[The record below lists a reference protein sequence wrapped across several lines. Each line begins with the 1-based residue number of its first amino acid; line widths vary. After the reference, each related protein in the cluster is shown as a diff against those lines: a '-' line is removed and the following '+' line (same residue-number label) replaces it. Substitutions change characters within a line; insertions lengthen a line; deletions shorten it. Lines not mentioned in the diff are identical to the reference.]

1 MFGNQYDNPQN
12 QQDEQKVKNKDV
24 FDAGAEVAVNAA
36 KGAGKGIVAFT
47 KSFKNADSTNWQMTG
62 KLGATLSISYVVGAT
77 LLWVVAFFTKLNTAG
92 LGLQI
97 AGGLLSLAVC
107 TYLWLAPVENA
118 IRNGEIDL
126 DDEFPDVSE
135 QEEEDDDNE
144 WESGSEPSKASF
156 TPPVV
161 IENSDKED
169 ETPTLLL
176 EEDEPS
182 ITIDTPEDN
191 SSSLVSIDTPEISL
205 IEAPTVEIVD
215 NNDTAP
221 SFEGISKNMLTRS
234 FLFEQAIRNL
244 PHANRGY
251 LEWSQVPSTSVLFGE
266 ISRIL
271 TICGDKVGGLD
282 ENGDHDKRPQIKED
296 SVRKNSY
303 ITEFTY
309 TVSSKSPLM
318 GKEDKLVKYFKEQ
331 WAIYDN
337 DILSTIRNDLSM
349 FKYLGR
355 NGKCNALSGLRD
367 IR

>member
-1 MFGNQYDNPQN
+1 MGC
-12 QQDEQKVKNKDV
+12 
-24 FDAGAEVAVNAA
+24 
-36 KGAGKGIVAFT
+36 
-47 KSFKNADSTNWQMTG
+47 S
-62 KLGATLSISYVVGAT
+62 L
-77 LLWVVAFFTKLNTAG
+77 FTKLNTAG

-182 ITIDTPEDN
+182 ITIDTPKDN

-221 SFEGISKNMLTRS
+221 SLRVY
-234 FLFEQAIRNL
+234 
-244 PHANRGY
+244 P
-251 LEWSQVPSTSVLFGE
+251 
-266 ISRIL
+266 RI
-271 TICGDKVGGLD
+271 C
-282 ENGDHDKRPQIKED
+282 
-296 SVRKNSY
+296 
-303 ITEFTY
+303 
-309 TVSSKSPLM
+309 
-318 GKEDKLVKYFKEQ
+318 
-331 WAIYDN
+331 
-337 DILSTIRNDLSM
+337 
-349 FKYLGR
+349 
-355 NGKCNALSGLRD
+355 
-367 IR
+367 